1 MLGSNG
7 SFFDPNIHPNGGLH
21 MLSEKFHEVLEK
33 EGVVSIVSWGT
44 EEPHIVN
51 TWNSYIIVTEDERL
65 LIPAYAMRKTEKNIL
80 HNNKVKLSLGSK
92 EVLGYKD
99 YQGTGF
105 IVEGTASYL
114 SEGAEFDQMKEKF
127 SFLTR
132 VLEVTVTSAKQ
143 ML

>member
-1 MLGSNG
+1 
-7 SFFDPNIHPNGGLH
+7 
-21 MLSEKFHEVLEK
+21 MLSEKFLEVLK
-33 EGVVSIVSWGT
+33 NEGVVSIVSWGI

-51 TWNSYIIVTEDERL
+51 TWNSYLVVTSDERI
-65 LIPAYAMRKTEKNIL
+65 LIPAYAMRRTEKNT
-80 HNNKVKLSLGSK
+80 NQNSKVKISLGSK

-105 IVEGTASYL
+105 VVEGSAKFVES
-114 SEGAEFDQMKEKF
+114 GPEFDMMKEKF

-132 VLEVTVTSAKQ
+132 VLEITVTSAKQ